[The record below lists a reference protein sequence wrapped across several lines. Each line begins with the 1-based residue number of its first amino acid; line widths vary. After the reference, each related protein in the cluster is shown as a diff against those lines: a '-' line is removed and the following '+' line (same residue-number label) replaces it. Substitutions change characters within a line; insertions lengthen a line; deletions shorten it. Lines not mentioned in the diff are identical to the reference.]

1 MKKVMLLISS
11 AVLLFSCSINDP
23 HQEGRLDVSTDKT
36 IYKESSSLELTITLK
51 NLSSGDLTLPVDGC
65 GCIMHQVEKFV
76 PDEGWVS
83 VADRI
88 CPAVLMPPVEMT
100 TGQRLT
106 LELILDRRLMLV
118 NEMPGIYRV
127 QVATLNAP
135 ASSQYMTFIEGNQF
149 EIVE

>member
-1 MKKVMLLISS
+1 MEKVLILISF
-11 AVLLFSCSINDP
+11 VILVFSCSVNDP

-36 IYKESSSLELTITLK
+36 IYKESSSLEITITLR

-65 GCIMHQVEKFV
+65 GSIMHQVEKFV
-76 PDEGWVS
+76 PDEGWVAVS
-83 VADRI
+83 NRI

-106 LELILDRRLMLV
+106 LDLILDRRLMLV
-118 NEMPGIYRV
+118 DEMPGIYRV

-135 ASSQYMTFIEGNQF
+135 ASSQYMTYNTGSQF